1 MITNLRGTKPPL
13 IVDPDELMDY
23 CSVLDP
29 SQRDLIMSLATV
41 AQDYVQ
47 DRIGD
52 FLVYTPITWV
62 IAKGEMAQ
70 DDYFFRSFLSS
81 GTGVFGFGT
90 NQGQWINL
98 PTGAQSITGV
108 TAAMWGAD
116 DVTLTEGV
124 DFFADIT
131 TDPARIQMSFNYNL
145 NDLYRTHSHMV
156 ISYVGGIAADASS
169 IPANLK
175 LAIRE
180 MTKRMYKNRGA
191 DEVALT
197 NSFIDSLLDLHQRF
211 SFGVRP

>member
-1 MITNLRGTKPPL
+1 MISNLKGTKPPL
-13 IVDPDELMDY
+13 VIDVDDLMDY
-23 CSVLDP
+23 CAVLDP
-29 SQRDLIMSLATV
+29 SQATLIQALAQT

-156 ISYVGGIAADASS
+156 ISYIGGIAPDTSS
-169 IPANLK
+169 IPTTLT
-175 LAIRE
+175 LAIKE

-191 DEVALT
+191 DEIGLT